1 MPTPTPEE
9 RSVAERIALL
19 PAVERERIFA
29 ALTVEEAQRLYYDW
43 AYWARPAQ
51 LPPPGT
57 WIVWL
62 ILSGRGG
69 GKTRT
74 GAETII
80 HWSED
85 NDRMALV
92 GRTAA
97 DVRDIM
103 VEGESGILLRAG
115 VESPELRALE
125 TQAQLA
131 ERRGRPLL
139 RRGRAGPAPRPAAQE
154 GLGR

>member
-1 MPTPTPEE
+1 MPT
-9 RSVAERIALL
+9 RSADQLSVAERIALL
-19 PAVERERIFA
+19 GQPERERIFA
-29 ALTVEEAQRLYYDW
+29 ALTEEEAQRLYYDW

-51 LPPPGT
+51 LPPPGN

-80 HWSED
+80 HWSEEHD
-85 NDRMALV
+85 LMALV

-103 VEGESGILLRAG
+103 VEGESGILRC
-115 VESPELRALE
+115 SP
-125 TQAQLA
+125 
-131 ERRGRPLL
+131 P
-139 RRGRAGPAPRPAAQE
+139 
-154 GLGR
+154 